1 MIYKTENSKISISDV
16 KRNYGNNIEIKVS
29 IKNNDNSNET
39 YLEKYTIY
47 NAQNDIIDN
56 NKKK

>member
-16 KRNYGNNIEIKVS
+16 KRNYGNNIEVKIS

-39 YLEKYTIY
+39 YLKNTLYIMHKM
-47 NAQNDIIDN
+47 I
-56 NKKK
+56 

>member
-1 MIYKTENSKISISDV
+1 MLKK
-16 KRNYGNNIEIKVS
+16 NYGNNIEVKLS

-47 NAQNDIIDN
+47 NAQNDIIDS